1 MKKGKTRQRSATT
14 CSQRIHRRIRELF
27 NLDETD
33 ASNQRR
39 SDRSRTH
46 TFAVGNSEIKKHEY
60 FARSMVKLF
69 LEVKRGKTN
78 GKDTWALSL
87 SLSLSVCV
95 CLSLSLFLFPSPPS
109 MFNLIPRGNEF
120 LLAAKGC
127 ATPAPQLNKT
137 EQGLRKERNNT
148 AHLPPLHSP
157 APFLWHPRHTPP

>member
-78 GKDTWALSL
+78 GKDTRALSL
-87 SLSLSVCV
+87 SL
-95 CLSLSLFLFPSPPS
+95 CLSFSFPLPLQCSTS
-109 MFNLIPRGNEF
+109 YLEGTSFCLQ
-120 LLAAKGC
+120 LKG
-127 ATPAPQLNKT
+127 A
-137 EQGLRKERNNT
+137 R
-148 AHLPPLHSP
+148 
-157 APFLWHPRHTPP
+157 HPHHN